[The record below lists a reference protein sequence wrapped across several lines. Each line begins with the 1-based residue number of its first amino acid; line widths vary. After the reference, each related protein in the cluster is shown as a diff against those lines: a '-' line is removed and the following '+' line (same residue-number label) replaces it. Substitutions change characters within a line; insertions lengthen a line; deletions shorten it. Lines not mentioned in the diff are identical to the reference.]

1 MKSVLR
7 LWFWSKSR
15 AKSANPTRHP
25 SKSSFKKKPL
35 GGCSGCRWQLKSI
48 NRTRH
53 SLNNVGLVVKI
64 GNPHETFF
72 NNAVAGRPGASNML
86 CLAVFALMFAL
97 PKLIF
102 VDRGVV
108 T

>member
-1 MKSVLR
+1 M
-7 LWFWSKSR
+7 
-15 AKSANPTRHP
+15 
-25 SKSSFKKKPL
+25 
-35 GGCSGCRWQLKSI
+35 
-48 NRTRH
+48 
-53 SLNNVGLVVKI
+53 NNVGLVVKI